1 MSIFNRPVSQISNLA
16 AYGRRTLRQVLAV
29 KRGVHVD
36 ASALFL
42 NLGGDIGREAGAETD
57 LPEWYTKVQRLV
69 KGAVGQGKNLEL
81 FVKLDEGAKN
91 KDSFRVTYL
100 PEGSKRV
107 LRLEYPE
114 KVVNKGGQPVKNRTT
129 ASEMQAPIE
138 DIKPMMSLLKTLVD
152 AKQSGTVTMLGDKI
166 TVVETPVNSS
176 P

>member
-57 LPEWYTKVQRLV
+57 PPEWYTKVQRLV
-69 KGAVGQGKNLEL
+69 KGAVVGQGENLEL
-81 FVKLDEGAKN
+81 FVKLSKGARN
-91 KDSFRVTYL
+91 EDSFRVTYL

-114 KVVNKGGQPVKNRTT
+114 TTLSNGEKYRAT
-129 ASEMQAPIE
+129 ASERQAPIE
-138 DIKPMMSLLKTLVD
+138 NIKPMMSLLKRLVET
-152 AKQSGTVTMLGDKI
+152 KQSGTVTMLGDNI